1 MANLGFDH
9 FNKYILHDE
18 ADLSITVQEVYDAAK
33 DEEDFPH
40 IGMTTGIILDA
51 TGKDPLG
58 GSEFTGITL
67 VLRNGWTFFCRTVP
81 ASDITIK
88 LAGGNLIAEGS
99 NDRFSHV
106 DNVHY
111 EFGQSTSPALIVTA
125 GVLTPTQQQI
135 RDASTLATSE
145 PIIAGSIDNKLDII
159 DTNVD
164 TSNTSIVTLQSDIT
178 DLLTLE
184 GNTQEWVSPGLLKI
198 YADGQSI
205 GGTTFAEIETRDI
218 NGVQTFVIADVRQY
232 IRTK

>member
-1 MANLGFDH
+1 MANIGFDH
-9 FNKYILHDE
+9 FNKFILHDE
-18 ADLSITVQEVYDAAK
+18 ADLNITVQEVYNAAK

-40 IGMTTGIILDA
+40 IGITTGIILDA

-67 VLRNGWTFFCRTVP
+67 VLRNNWQFRCRTVP
-81 ASDITIK
+81 AGDITIK

-111 EFGQSTSPALIVTA
+111 EFGQSTSPALIVTT
-125 GVLTPTQQQI
+125 GVLTPSQQQI
-135 RDASTLATSE
+135 RDAQALSTAATIVS
-145 PIIAGSIDNKLDII
+145 GSIDNKLDII

-164 TSNTSIVTLQSDIT
+164 TSNTGIVSLQSNIT

-184 GNTQEWVSPGLLKI
+184 GNTQEWVTPGLLKI
-198 YADGQSI
+198 YANGQSI
-205 GGTTFAEIETRDI
+205 GGVTFAEFETRDSL
-218 NGVQTFVIADVRQY
+218 GVQTFVIADVRQF

>member
-1 MANLGFDH
+1 MANIGFDH

-18 ADLSITVQEVYDAAK
+18 VDTSITVQEVYDAAK

-40 IGMTTGIILDA
+40 VGMTTGIILDA

-58 GSEFTGITL
+58 GIEFTGITL

-88 LAGGNLIAEGS
+88 LAGGNLIAES
-99 NDRFSHV
+99 PNARFTHV

-164 TSNTSIVTLQSDIT
+164 TSNTSIVTLQSDVT